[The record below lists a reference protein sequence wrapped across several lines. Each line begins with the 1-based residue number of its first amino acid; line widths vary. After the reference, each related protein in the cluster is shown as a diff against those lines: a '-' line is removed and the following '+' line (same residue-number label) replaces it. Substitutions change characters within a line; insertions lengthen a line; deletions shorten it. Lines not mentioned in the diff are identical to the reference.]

1 MISIIKTLIIKLITN
16 IKKIFIKED
25 IKENILESKI
35 QKYIK
40 KDIES
45 LKNDDVFES
54 LQLNIKN
61 NSKDLFQLS
70 NFRDYS
76 IKLWEISE
84 QASRPLLVMIMGEF
98 KTGKS
103 TFINAI
109 LEEEVLKSDVTPATA
124 VVSMISYGEE
134 RRVLAHFRD
143 GDTKEYSFEELK
155 NITAEGDDSKK
166 ELRNNIKYV
175 ELFIPKEILKSITII
190 DTPGLNV
197 DNKLHIQATKEFM
210 NEADMVFW
218 VFSSGKAASRTEV
231 AAISELSKR
240 LKPMAII
247 NRIDEIDEEEES
259 LEEIIQEIKKR
270 LKGSVDEVI
279 GVSSFLAKKGMLEN
293 DQNAFSE
300 SKWADFTEKLDKEVL
315 QKSESLKIESVLD
328 KLNEYIEQFMLY
340 LKETKA
346 ELIKMEE
353 KFTNTTGY
361 KKNLLKDIE
370 YLKSV
375 LNESVNVRKNREP
388 ITIKPDYLYECWK
401 NKRKVELSKVDIP
414 LNFLLKLVNV
424 LKLLKG
430 TEKIINNIQSYKDIQ
445 ENVLEKID
453 KINNRVKQLNNI
465 KKQLLDEFEEQQRQV
480 NKYNNSGIFGG
491 APIFDWN
498 GKANNLNNWKKDLD
512 ERNEDLKARFRSCKN
527 DRLGE
532 FSRLTRMNSEIYDY
546 LPKIENV
553 FKSNI
558 KQSEGEIENFD
569 KAFEAQ
575 KQKYNLLKDE
585 ILKADKVIV
594 YLKKILEN
602 NKNIKIEIQETAAT
616 ILSDY

>member
-1 MISIIKTLIIKLITN
+1 MISILKTLIIKLITN

-35 QKYIK
+35 EKYIK

-155 NITAEGDDSKK
+155 NITAEGDDTKK

-279 GVSSFLAKKGMLEN
+279 GVSSFLAKKGILEN
-293 DQNAFSE
+293 DQNALSE
-300 SKWADFTEKLDKEVL
+300 SQWANFTEKLDKEVL
-315 QKSESLKIESVLD
+315 QKSESLKIYSILE
-328 KLNEYIEQFMLY
+328 KLNEYIENLRYFF
-340 LKETKA
+340 KESKTDL
-346 ELIKMEE
+346 EKMEE
-353 KFTNTTGY
+353 KITNTTGY

-370 YLKSV
+370 ALKSI
-375 LNESVNVRKNREP
+375 LKESINIRKNKEP
-388 ITIKPDYLYECWK
+388 ITVNPNYLYECLEK
-401 NKRKVELSKVDIP
+401 NRKAEVNKVDIP
-414 LNFLLKLVNV
+414 LNYLLSLVEV

-430 TEKIINNIQSYKDIQ
+430 TEKILDSIQSYKSIYD
-445 ENVLEKID
+445 NVFEKLDKID
-453 KINNRVKQLNNI
+453 NRLMQLNKIEN
-465 KKQLLDEFEEQQRQV
+465 QLSSEMEDQQRQV
-480 NKYNNSGIFGG
+480 NEYNNSGFFGG
-491 APIFDWN
+491 APLFDWG
-498 GKANNLNNWKKDLD
+498 GKADNLNNWGKELN
-512 ERNEDLKARFRSCKN
+512 ERVEGLKAKYQKCRN
-527 DRLGE
+527 DRLSE
-532 FSRLTRMNSEIYDY
+532 FSRITRMNSEIYDY

-558 KQSEGEIENFD
+558 KQSEDEIENFD
-569 KAFEAQ
+569 KAFEAE

-585 ILKADKVIV
+585 IVKADKVIV
-594 YLKKILEN
+594 NLEKVLEN
-602 NKNIKIEIQETAAT
+602 NKNIKIGIQETAAT
-616 ILSDY
+616 SL